1 MKSTMKQLVALLAC
15 LPAVALAEAEGDKSV
30 AEQKLDEVVKAIPI
44 QRVPTTPAQR
54 EEQRKKGLPVMTI
67 KGQPGYMYR
76 DILQAHVADTYG
88 PLVASPTLS
97 IPQENPDVYGCVTI
111 SFEIRPDGKTDAF
124 EVVKSES
131 DPAGMFDEYALR
143 AVFET
148 EYEPRKAPAAKAA
161 ADAAAPQAAAPPP
174 SAAKRYERSIW
185 FLVARPP
192 RAAFSKVNEAVENS
206 RNRRREELRQA
217 CEEQA
222 T

>member
-1 MKSTMKQLVALLAC
+1 MTLSTMRKMVTLLAC
-15 LPAVALAEAEGDKSV
+15 LPVAVLAEPEGDQSV
-30 AEQKLDEVVKAIPI
+30 AEQKLSQVVKAIPI

-54 EEQRKKGLPVMTI
+54 EAQRKQGLPVMTV

-76 DILQAHVADTYG
+76 DFLQATMADTFG
-88 PLVASPTLS
+88 GVSSPTLK
-97 IPQENPDVYGCVTI
+97 IPQENPDVYGCVTV
-111 SFEIRPDGKTDAF
+111 SFEIRPDGKTDGF

-131 DPAGMFDEYALR
+131 DPAGMFDEHALR

-148 EYEPRKAPAAKAA
+148 EYEPAKGDAAGAAKAA
-161 ADAAAPQAAAPPP
+161 EPAAAPDAAAAKP
-174 SAAKRYERSIW
+174 KRYERSIW

-206 RNRRREELRQA
+206 RNRRREELRVA
-217 CEEQA
+217 CEERA